1 MENFKEI
8 FENYGG
14 DYNST
19 MPRFMNNES
28 MYLKFLNMLFKDDNL
43 KKLNDAIQ
51 SGDLEKAFEAA
62 HTLKGVVANM
72 GLTPM
77 YNAVCVIVEPLR
89 AKRGDADY
97 NAMLS
102 DIEKEYEKT
111 GSGIRRFRD
120 GSGKSDGMQLSGKRR
135 K

>member
-28 MYLKFLNMLFKDDNL
+28 MYRKFLNMLFKDDNL

-89 AKRGDADY
+89 VKRGDADY

-102 DIEKEYEKT
+102 DIEKEYE
-111 GSGIRRFRD
+111 RV
-120 GSGKSDGMQLSGKRR
+120 QELSHLLEM
-135 K
+135 

>member
-89 AKRGDADY
+89 VI
-97 NAMLS
+97 NV
-102 DIEKEYEKT
+102 
-111 GSGIRRFRD
+111 
-120 GSGKSDGMQLSGKRR
+120 GMQIITRC
-135 K
+135 

>member
-1 MENFKEI
+1 MATFKEI
-8 FENYGG
+8 FQNYGG

-19 MPRFMNNES
+19 MPRFMNQEA
-28 MYLKFLNMLFKDDNL
+28 MYLKFLDMLFKDDNL

-51 SGDLEKAFEAA
+51 SSDLDKAFEAA

-97 NAMLS
+97 STMLS
-102 DIEKEYEKT
+102 DIEKEYDEVQK
-111 GSGIRRFRD
+111 
-120 GSGKSDGMQLSGKRR
+120 LSRLLKM
-135 K
+135 

>member
-43 KKLNDAIQ
+43 KKV
-51 SGDLEKAFEAA
+51 K
-62 HTLKGVVANM
+62 
-72 GLTPM
+72 
-77 YNAVCVIVEPLR
+77 
-89 AKRGDADY
+89 
-97 NAMLS
+97 
-102 DIEKEYEKT
+102 
-111 GSGIRRFRD
+111 
-120 GSGKSDGMQLSGKRR
+120 
-135 K
+135 